1 MRKGLDERDV
11 AKGLLSR
18 SVCRVQVAAVL
29 HDRHGIFSWGWNH
42 SIEEGVK
49 GGGMHAEAHAI
60 RRANPKR
67 LSGATLTVAGR
78 RRKSGNWVYA
88 KPCKDGCFKLA
99 EYYNIQRVQYT
110 TKDGGWEE
118 QDRRYVRV

>member
-1 MRKGLDERDV
+1 MRKGADEREV
-11 AKGLLSR
+11 VKGLLSR

-42 SIEEGVK
+42 CVVDGAK
-49 GGGMHAEAHAI
+49 GSGMHAEAHAI

-67 LSGATLTVAGR
+67 LRGATLTVAGR

-88 KPCKDGCFKLA
+88 RPCTESCLEFAKRVG
-99 EYYNIQRVQYT
+99 IQRIQYT
-110 TKDGGWEE
+110 TKSGGWEE
-118 QDRRYVRV
+118 VDLRYVRV